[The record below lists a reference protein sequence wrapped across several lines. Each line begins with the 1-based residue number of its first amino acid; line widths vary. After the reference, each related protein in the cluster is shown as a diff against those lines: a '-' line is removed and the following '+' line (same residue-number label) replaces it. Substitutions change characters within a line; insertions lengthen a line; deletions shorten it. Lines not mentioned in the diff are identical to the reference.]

1 MVLYILVAAIVYVIC
16 YAALKQEKKWH
27 EEHGIV
33 FPQMLVAVDLLLFLT
48 LAEFPMLPI
57 VYLALNDTGGMR
69 WEIFVNS
76 GFVMACGLFFIGN
89 IVKGIYS
96 FLRRRIFHEKYFR
109 DFEKE
114 MTFVFLIVCVV
125 YVITLVKLGALKAAF
140 TFISIAIGK
149 FVWFDSTPGSII
161 KDFQDKYA
169 QITCCPLGS
178 ICAFISI
185 AVTVLFEDSNVACAS
200 FLGVIIAFLLFA
212 FLHVE
217 NRIKPWCT
225 RIWFRIKKAVEK
237 MNKTK
242 VKIFF
247 AKYGNWICTTLSIA
261 LFTIV
266 IFVCNKFGIIDQ
278 VRNWSGEIIAVVGT
292 LLGALIGG
300 VFTLMGSVY
309 VNKKQLKAQNYIKR
323 KNLIYKPLYD
333 ELCTIEND
341 VLSENPFPRIIVF
354 KPQDFGNLKYP
365 QYTVWDRIK
374 SDTRYLETPKNLIS
388 EMERLYSKIGE
399 YLETRTGK
407 NEEITDLTNGIF
419 QEVIGTQSSIGNLG
433 DCVID
438 YALEDTQD
446 DICKYCNYGL
456 IDNVDV
462 TEEQRSKINQLF
474 YERCRENASI
484 QKIKKAKQEWDVQQK
499 KVIDLL
505 TDLIQYV
512 NVKYEG

>member
-1 MVLYILVAAIVYVIC
+1 MLYILVAAMVYVIC

-27 EEHGIV
+27 EEHGKV
-33 FPQMLVAVDLLLFLT
+33 FPQMLLAVDLLVFLT

-69 WEIFVNS
+69 WDIFVNS

-185 AVTVLFEDSNVACAS
+185 AVTVLFEDSNFVRAS
-200 FLGVIIAFLLFA
+200 FLGAIIAFMLFA

-217 NRIKPWCT
+217 NRIKLWCT
-225 RIWFRIKKAVEK
+225 RTWFRIKKAVEK

-247 AKYGNWICTTLSIA
+247 AKNGNWIYTVLSIV
-261 LFTIV
+261 LFTIA
-266 IFVCNKFGIIDQ
+266 ISVCNKFGIIDQ
-278 VRNWSGEIIAVVGT
+278 VRSWSGEAMAVVGT

-300 VFTLMGSVY
+300 IFTLMGSVY

-341 VLSENPFPRIIVF
+341 VLSENPFPCVIVF
-354 KPQDFGNLKYP
+354 ETHDFGSLKYP
-365 QYTVWDRIK
+365 QYTVWNRIK
-374 SDTRYLETPKNLIS
+374 SDTRYLETPKELIS
-388 EMERLYSKIGE
+388 EMECLYLKIDE
-399 YLETRTGK
+399 YLKTRSGN
-407 NEEITDLTNGIF
+407 NEEITSLTNGIF
-419 QEVIGTQSSIGNLG
+419 QEVIGTQSTIMNLG
-433 DCVID
+433 DCVINF
-438 YALEDTQD
+438 ALEDSQE
-446 DICKYCNYGL
+446 DIYKYCKIGL
-456 IDNVDV
+456 KDNVDI
-462 TEEQRSKINQLF
+462 TEEQHSRVNALF
-474 YERCRENASI
+474 YDRCKDNASI